1 MTGGVGMH
9 LPRLR
14 KRGDGVSPLRG
25 HNGHI
30 CSICFRRPLSLL
42 ALFGHHFI
50 LGYSDGFIAFAV
62 FANNTGCLHSLMHQ
76 LEQFFSGGVLDDN
89 VLLILLA
96 GAGYNGA
103 DHIVVII
110 PSRCIY
116 CSMTVASSA
125 ANTFVVHATESS
137 IRAKSPK
144 IRNLSFCFIVDY
156 LIVN

>member
-62 FANNTGCLHSLMHQ
+62 FANNTGCLHSLMHK
-76 LEQFFSGGVLDDN
+76 LEQFFSGGVLDDK
-89 VLLILLA
+89 
-96 GAGYNGA
+96 
-103 DHIVVII
+103 VV
-110 PSRCIY
+110 SGQ
-116 CSMTVASSA
+116 
-125 ANTFVVHATESS
+125 
-137 IRAKSPK
+137 RAPK
-144 IRNLSFCFIVDY
+144 IRNLSFRFIVDY
-156 LIVN
+156 LLVN